1 MYMKK
6 YGVLLVCLVISL
18 VAMSQKSVINFETK
32 SYDFGKI
39 NEEDGKVTF
48 VFEFSNVG
56 NSPLVVSR
64 VQASCGCTTPSWTKE
79 PIEPGKKGT
88 IAVTYNPSGRPGA
101 FMKTITVY
109 NNSTEE
115 QVTLVIKGEVIPKSS
130 GVSSEYPV
138 VMGGLRLKTKVVQ
151 INNVDKGKSQTRT
164 VSIQNSSKENLKLT
178 VVNLPA
184 YVTVESSPETLKPN
198 EEGKITFTF
207 NSKNCPQWGPVSD
220 DVYVVLNG
228 LKTFS
233 DDYKLILVG
242 NVVEDF
248 DKLSLDQKR
257 KAPILE
263 IPVKTINL
271 GIFKAGTKRVGKF
284 FVKNNGQNALE
295 IRRVINNNKE
305 LRVHP
310 LKMTVSG
317 GKKSDIKV
325 ELNSKKLSE
334 GDYKKS
340 FTIQTNDPENSFVIL
355 VLSWTVEKSR

>member
-1 MYMKK
+1 MFMKK
-6 YGVLLVCLVISL
+6 YGLLLTCLIISM

-32 SYDFGKI
+32 SHDFGKI
-39 NEEDGKVTF
+39 NEDDGKVTF
-48 VFEFSNVG
+48 EFDFSNVG

-88 IAVTYNPSGRPGA
+88 IDVTYNPSGRPGV

-138 VMGGLRLKTKVVQ
+138 VMSGLRLKTKVIQ
-151 INNVDKGKSQTRT
+151 LNNVDKGKTQTRI
-164 VSIQNSSKENLKLT
+164 VSIQNSSKDNLKIT
-178 VVNLPA
+178 IANLPV
-184 YVTVESSPETLKPN
+184 YVVAEASPETLKPN

-228 LKTFS
+228 QKKYS
-233 DDYKLILVG
+233 DEYKLILVG

-248 DKLSLDQKR
+248 DKLTLDQKR
-257 KAPILE
+257 KSPILE
-263 IPVKTINL
+263 IPGRSINL
-271 GIFKAGTKRVGKF
+271 GTLKAGTKRVGKF
-284 FVKNNGQNALE
+284 FIKNNGQSALE
-295 IRRVINNNKE
+295 IRRIINNNKE

-310 LKMTVSG
+310 LKMTIAG
-317 GKKSDIKV
+317 GKKSDLKV
-325 ELNSKKLSE
+325 DLNSKNLPE
-334 GDYKKS
+334 GEYKKS
-340 FTIQTNDPENSFVIL
+340 FTIQTNDPENSFLIL
-355 VLSWTVEKSR
+355 VLSWKIVK